1 MEKFLFFRNSTSDAA
16 LIPASKI
23 TNYKASYN
31 STSIL
36 FYLEGPIVGESDIVT
51 ITVNT
56 DQVHKVFHSLA
67 EALNN
72 PSLTFIVIADDVDK
86 EYLHSDITGVN
97 SINLS

>member
-23 TNYKASYN
+23 ISYKANSL
-31 STSIL
+31 STSIS
-36 FYLEGPIVGESDIVT
+36 FYLEGPTVGENDLVT
-51 ITVNT
+51 ISVNT

-86 EYLHSDITGVN
+86 EYLHSDITGVS